1 MTPSTQTQQQILDR
15 YTSGPEQLKSALLGL
30 DDAQLDLTLSPES
43 WSIRQLIHHIADGDY
58 LWKEFL
64 LRAAGD
70 PEREFS
76 LEWYWCLPQD
86 EWVKR
91 WSYAERDVS
100 HSMALFAANRQHSLS
115 LLAQVPWLWEK
126 SLLIPT
132 RQGGQ
137 ERVTVGEVV
146 EMQARHVEGHL
157 EEIHQIRQANGV

>member
-1 MTPSTQTQQQILDR
+1 MNQPTKTQAQILTR
-15 YTSGPEQLKSALLGL
+15 YAAGPKLLQAALQGL
-30 DDAQLDLTLSPES
+30 DDAQLDLTQAPDG
-43 WSIRQLIHHIADGDY
+43 WSIRQLVHHIADGDY

-70 PEREFS
+70 PEREFN

-91 WSYAERDVS
+91 WSYAERKID
-100 HSMALFAANRQHSLS
+100 HSLELLNANREHTLD

-146 EMQARHVEGHL
+146 EMQSRHVEGHV
-157 EEIHQIRQANGV
+157 EDIRKIRAANGV

>member
-1 MTPSTQTQQQILDR
+1 MPHPSQTQDQILAR
-15 YTSGPEQLKSALLGL
+15 YADGPNLLVDSIDGL
-30 DDAQLDLTLSPES
+30 VDTQLDLTLSTDS

-70 PEREFS
+70 SDSEFS

-91 WSYAERDVS
+91 WSYAERDIS
-100 HSMALFAANRQHSLS
+100 NSLSLLTANRQHTLD
-115 LLAQVPWLWEK
+115 LLRQVPWLWEK
-126 SLLIPT
+126 GLLIPT

-146 EMQARHVEGHL
+146 EMQARHVEGHV
-157 EEIHQIRQANGV
+157 EDIRKIRQVHGV

>member
-1 MTPSTQTQQQILDR
+1 MTKPSETRQQVLAR
-15 YTSGPEQLKSALLGL
+15 YAAGPALLETAIHGL
-30 DDAQLDLTLSPES
+30 EVLSLDLTLSPES

-70 PEREFS
+70 PVHEFS

-91 WSYAERDVS
+91 WSYAGRDLAPS
-100 HSMALFAANRQHSLS
+100 FALLKANRLHTQE
-115 LLAQVPWLWEK
+115 LLEQVPWLWEK

-132 RQGGQ
+132 LQGGQ
-137 ERVTVGEVV
+137 ERVNVGEVV
-146 EMQARHVEGHL
+146 EMQARHVEAHV
-157 EEIHQIRQANGV
+157 EDIRQIRQFHGV

>member
-1 MTPSTQTQQQILDR
+1 MEITSQTQDQILER
-15 YTSGPEQLKSALLGL
+15 YQAGVNLLQAAIQGL
-30 DDAQLDLTLSPES
+30 DEAQLDLSLAADS

-70 PEREFS
+70 AEQTFS

-91 WSYAERDVS
+91 WSYAEREVS
-100 HSMALFAANRQHSLS
+100 TSLDLLRANRAHTLN
-115 LLAQVPWLWEK
+115 LLEQIPWLWEK

-132 RQGGQ
+132 RKGGQ
-137 ERVTVGEVV
+137 ESVTVSEVV
-146 EMQARHVEGHL
+146 EMQARHVEGHV
-157 EEIHQIRQANGV
+157 EDIRQIRRTHGV

>member
-1 MTPSTQTQQQILDR
+1 MNQRNETQQHILTR
-15 YTSGPEQLKSALLGL
+15 YAAGAGLLQSAIQDL
-30 DDAQLDLTLSPES
+30 DDAQLDLTFSPDS

-70 PEREFS
+70 TEAEFS

-91 WSYAERDVS
+91 WSYAEREIS
-100 HSMALFAANRQHSLS
+100 QSMALLTANRQHTCE
-115 LLAQVPWLWEK
+115 LLTQLPSLWEK

-137 ERVTVGEVV
+137 ERVTVGQVV
-146 EMQARHVEGHL
+146 AMQSHHVEGHV
-157 EEIHQIRQANGV
+157 EDIQQIRQSHGI

>member
-1 MTPSTQTQQQILDR
+1 MIR
-15 YTSGPEQLKSALLGL
+15 YAAGPELLQAAIQDL
-30 DDAQLDLTLSPES
+30 DATQLDLTLTANS

-70 PEREFS
+70 PEREFC

-91 WSYAERDVS
+91 WSYAERDITPS
-100 HSMALFAANRQHSLS
+100 IALLVANRQHTSD
-115 LLAQVPWLWEK
+115 LLMQVPLLWGK

-132 RQGGQ
+132 PHEGQ
-137 ERVTVGEVV
+137 QHATVGEVV
-146 EMQARHVEGHL
+146 EMQARHVEGHV
-157 EEIHQIRQANGV
+157 EDIHQIRSYHGVLIVYNVKSPV

>member
-1 MTPSTQTQQQILDR
+1 MTHLSETQTQILNR
-15 YTSGPEQLKSALLGL
+15 YSAGSTLVHSAIQGL
-30 DDAQLDLTLSPES
+30 NDTELDLHLSADS

-64 LRAAGD
+64 LRAAGE
-70 PEREFS
+70 PEQEFS

-100 HSMALFAANRQHSLS
+100 ISLALLSANRRHTVD
-115 LLAQVPWLWEK
+115 LLRQTPWLWEK
-126 SLLIPT
+126 CLLIPT

-146 EMQARHVEGHL
+146 EMQARHVEGHV
-157 EEIHQIRQANGV
+157 EDIQKIRQTHHV

>member
-1 MTPSTQTQQQILDR
+1 MDQGNQNQYQILTR
-15 YTSGPEQLKSALLGL
+15 YAAGPDHVQSAIRGL
-30 DDAQLDLTLSPES
+30 DDTQLDLTLSPHS

-70 PEREFS
+70 SEREFS

-91 WSYAERDVS
+91 WSYAERNVANS
-100 HSMALFAANRQHSLS
+100 LALLDANRKHTID
-115 LLAQVPWLWEK
+115 LLKQIPWLWEK
-126 SLLIPT
+126 CLLIPT

-137 ERVTVGEVV
+137 ERVTVGDVV
-146 EMQARHVEGHL
+146 EMQARHVEGHV
-157 EEIHQIRQANGV
+157 EDIRQIRQSHGV